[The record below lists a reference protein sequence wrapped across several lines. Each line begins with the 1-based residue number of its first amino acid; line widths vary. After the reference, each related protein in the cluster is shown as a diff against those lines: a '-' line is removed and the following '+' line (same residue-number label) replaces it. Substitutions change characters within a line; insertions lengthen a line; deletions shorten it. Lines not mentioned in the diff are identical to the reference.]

1 MSLLLDAYDSHV
13 VPAYL
18 PLHVTHFKRI
28 SFRLGISRL
37 VIRNRTEVHS
47 QKTAANIL
55 NTQLCKPTVGGHSCC
70 WFDEAEN
77 ILYLKEIHSD
87 IL

>member
-28 SFRLGISRL
+28 YFRLGISRL
-37 VIRNRTEVHS
+37 VIGNRTVDLHL
-47 QKTAANIL
+47 QKAAANIL
-55 NTQLCKPTVGGHSCC
+55 NKQLCKKTVALRVWGSTMLK
-70 WFDEAEN
+70 
-77 ILYLKEIHSD
+77 ILSF
-87 IL
+87 